1 MKTYSAI
8 DSEADFSDKIVLHYT
23 GSMFG
28 IGTFIS
34 NTTLINKISL
44 IKCRTSSKGFV
55 VLLGS
60 INEMGANMLSTTKR
74 VRKLLRHFWPGEL
87 TVLLKY
93 RSKIFERVQKN
104 SYIGVR
110 VPSDELLRSLISEY
124 KTPFLSSSVNL
135 TGRAPET
142 SLKNIL
148 QKYPSWFDC
157 ALIPEGIEKADS
169 VPSTIV
175 KVDKNK
181 LSLIREGSIPFK
193 DILGVFEDL

>member
-1 MKTYSAI
+1 MKTYPAI

-142 SLKNIL
+142 SLKKIL
-148 QKYPSWFDC
+148 KQFPSWFDC

>member
-44 IKCRTSSKGFV
+44 MKCRTSSKGFV

-74 VRKLLRHFWPGEL
+74 VRKLLKHFWPGEL

-93 RSKIFERVQKN
+93 RSKIFDRVQKN

-157 ALIPEGIEKADS
+157 ALIPDGIEKADS
-169 VPSTIV
+169 IPSTIV